1 MLGDMD
7 EPKPQYLKLKHHI
20 LRHITNGDWPPLSR
34 VPSENELV
42 IQFGVS
48 RMTVNRALRELTD
61 AGVVTRLQGI
71 GSFVAGPKAESAM
84 FEVRSIRD
92 EIVARG
98 QSHTVDVLI
107 CEPVSAR
114 AATARQFGLQNG
126 VELFHSR
133 LLHLADGTPL
143 QLEDRFV
150 NPACAPD
157 YLDIDFHVEIPHQ
170 YLMRAAPLQRTEHVI
185 EAEAANKRVA
195 RVLDVAPGDPLL
207 TLSRRTWSRGHVASY
222 VRLTHPA
229 GKYRFVGA
237 FRVGD
242 TPSS

>member
-1 MLGDMD
+1 MP
-7 EPKPQYLKLKHHI
+7 EPKPQYLKLKHYV
-20 LRHITNGDWPPLSR
+20 LSHITNGDWPPLSR

-42 IQFGVS
+42 AQFGVS

-61 AGVVTRLQGI
+61 AGVVTRLQGV

-84 FEVRSIRD
+84 FAVRSIRD

-98 QSHTVDVLI
+98 QTHTVDVLI
-107 CEPVSAR
+107 CEQVSAR
-114 AATARQFGLQNG
+114 ATTARQFGLPTG
-126 VELFHSR
+126 AELFHSR
-133 LLHLADGTPL
+133 LLHLADGIAL

-150 NPACAPD
+150 NPVSAPD
-157 YLDIDFHVEIPHQ
+157 YLAIDFHVEIPHQ
-170 YLMRAAPLQRTEHVI
+170 YLMRVAPLQKTEHVI

-195 RVLDVAPGDPLL
+195 KLLDAAPGDPLL
-207 TLSRRTWSRGHVASY
+207 TLTRRTWSRGHVASY

-237 FRVGD
+237 FQVGD
-242 TPSS
+242 PSIS